1 MSYLNRGVAML
12 VMLFVTFTAN
22 ASWDD
27 AREVVEQAS
36 ASMMTVL
43 ENEALKQPE
52 QEELLINEIEV
63 ILNPVVDFDY
73 VSKRVMGK
81 YYRRVNEQQQQD
93 FSGVFKDTMVR
104 TFAKSLVGFDIVRY
118 EMALQ
123 GRPSPNEDKQVVSV
137 YIYSSVGQQYTLV
150 YYMLKQPDGWKL
162 VNVLVDGINLRL
174 NFKNQFSDM
183 VSSSNGDVKKVIS
196 DWKIAIANNSSK
208 DS

>member
-1 MSYLNRGVAML
+1 MNYLNRGLATLAMF
-12 VMLFVTFTAN
+12 FVTFTAN
-22 ASWDD
+22 ASWDE
-27 AREVVEQAS
+27 ARGAVEQAS

-52 QEELLINEIEV
+52 QEEQLINEIEG

-81 YYRRVNEQQQQD
+81 YYRRVNEQQQQV
-93 FSGVFKDTMVR
+93 FSDVFKDTMVR

-118 EMALQ
+118 EMAPEGQ
-123 GRPSPNEDKQVVSV
+123 PSPEEDKQIVSV
-137 YIYSSVGQQYTLV
+137 YIYSSLGQQYTLV
-150 YYMLKQPDGWKL
+150 YYMLKQADGWKL

-183 VSSSNGDVKKVIS
+183 VSRNNGDVKQVIS

>member
-1 MSYLNRGVAML
+1 MSYLNRCLATLLML
-12 VMLFVTFTAN
+12 LVSFTAN
-22 ASWDD
+22 ASWDE
-27 AREVVEQAS
+27 ARGAVEQAS
-36 ASMMTVL
+36 ASMMAVL
-43 ENEALKQPE
+43 ENEDLKQPE
-52 QEELLINEIEV
+52 QEELLINEIET

-81 YYRRVNEQQQQD
+81 YFRRVSAQQQQE

-118 EMALQ
+118 EMAPQ
-123 GRPSPNEDKQVVSV
+123 GKPSPKAEKQIVSV
-137 YIYSSVGQQYTLV
+137 HIYSSLGQQYTLV
-150 YYMLKQPDGWKL
+150 YYMLKQADGWKL

-183 VSSSNGDVKKVIS
+183 VSRSGGDVKQVIA
-196 DWKIAIANNSSK
+196 DWKMAMANNSSK

>member
-1 MSYLNRGVAML
+1 MSYLNRCLATLLML
-12 VMLFVTFTAN
+12 LVSFAAN
-22 ASWDD
+22 ASWDE
-27 AREVVEQAS
+27 AREAVEQAS
-36 ASMMTVL
+36 ASMMAVL
-43 ENEALKQPE
+43 ENEDLKQPE
-52 QEELLINEIEV
+52 QEELLINEIET

-81 YYRRVNEQQQQD
+81 YFRRVNTQQQQE

-118 EMALQ
+118 EMAPQ
-123 GRPSPNEDKQVVSV
+123 GKPSPKAEKQIVSV
-137 YIYSSVGQQYTLV
+137 HIYSSLGQQYTLV
-150 YYMLKQPDGWKL
+150 YYMLKQADGWKL

-183 VSSSNGDVKKVIS
+183 VSRSGGDVKQVIA
-196 DWKIAIANNSSK
+196 DWKMAMANNSSK

>member
-1 MSYLNRGVAML
+1 MSYLNRCLATLLML
-12 VMLFVTFTAN
+12 LVSFAAN
-22 ASWDD
+22 ASWDE
-27 AREVVEQAS
+27 AREAVEQAS
-36 ASMMTVL
+36 ASMMAVL
-43 ENEALKQPE
+43 ENEDLKQPE
-52 QEELLINEIEV
+52 QEELLINEIET

-81 YYRRVNEQQQQD
+81 YFRRVNTQQQQE

-118 EMALQ
+118 EMAPQ
-123 GRPSPNEDKQVVSV
+123 GKPSPKAEKQIVSV
-137 YIYSSVGQQYTLV
+137 HIYSALGQQYTLV
-150 YYMLKQPDGWKL
+150 YYMLKQADGWKL

-183 VSSSNGDVKKVIS
+183 VSRSGGDVKQVIA
-196 DWKIAIANNSSK
+196 DWKMAMANNSSK

>member
-1 MSYLNRGVAML
+1 MSCLNRGLATL
-12 VMLFVTFTAN
+12 TMLFVTFTAN

-27 AREVVEQAS
+27 ARDTVEHAS
-36 ASMMTVL
+36 SRMMSVL
-43 ENEALKQPE
+43 EDEALKQPE
-52 QEELLINEIEV
+52 QEETLINEIES

-81 YYRRVNEQQQQD
+81 YYRRVNAQQQQD

-118 EMALQ
+118 EMAPQ
-123 GRPSPNEDKQVVSV
+123 GKPSPDENKQIVSV
-137 YIYSSVGQQYTLV
+137 YIYSSLGQQYTLV
-150 YYMLKQPDGWKL
+150 YYMLKQDDGWKL

-183 VSSSNGDVKKVIS
+183 VSRSNGDVKQVIS
-196 DWKIAIANNSSK
+196 DWKIAIATNSSK

>member
-1 MSYLNRGVAML
+1 MSYLNRCLAALLML
-12 VMLFVTFTAN
+12 LVSFTAN
-22 ASWDD
+22 ASWDEARD
-27 AREVVEQAS
+27 AVEQAS

-43 ENEALKQPE
+43 ENEVLKQPE
-52 QEELLINEIEV
+52 QPELLINEIET

-81 YYRRVNEQQQQD
+81 YFRRVNAQQQQE

-118 EMALQ
+118 EMAPQ
-123 GRPSPNEDKQVVSV
+123 GKPSPKVEKQIVSV
-137 YIYSSVGQQYTLV
+137 YIYSSLGQQYTLV
-150 YYMLKQPDGWKL
+150 YYMLKQADGWKL

-183 VSSSNGDVKKVIS
+183 VSRSGGDVKQVIA
-196 DWKIAIANNSSK
+196 DWKMAMANNSSK